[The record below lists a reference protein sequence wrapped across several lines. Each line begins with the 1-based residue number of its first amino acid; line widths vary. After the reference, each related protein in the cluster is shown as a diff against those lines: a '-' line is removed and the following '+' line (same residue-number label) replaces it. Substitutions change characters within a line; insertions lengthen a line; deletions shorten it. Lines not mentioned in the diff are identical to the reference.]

1 MTLPSRL
8 GAGAVDLGALKEEI
22 DARKKEQ
29 ASRAAGQVERIPAFF
44 SITPENFEHD
54 VVRRSLQIPVIV
66 MLGAGSVPESEQ
78 LRKDLED
85 LATQANLSYV
95 VAYADVEKTPEFA
108 QVFRVQAIPTVLVLA
123 GGQPVT
129 DFAGPQPK
137 EAVQRWLEAVSSQIG
152 PSLEGLPEG
161 TVMAGSEEEAGESE
175 DPRLIKA
182 VELIDAADYAG
193 AIALYDEILE
203 TDPKNTEV
211 IQARDQARLLERLG
225 QAGGMGDDLV
235 AQSDADPA
243 DLNKQYAAAD
253 QLISSG
259 HVEEAFDRL
268 IAVMKTLSGEEKEQ
282 VKDRILELFTTVGNA
297 DPQVLAA
304 RQKLASALF

>member
-29 ASRAAGQVERIPAFF
+29 ASRAAGQVERIPALF

>member
-78 LRKDLED
+78 LRQDLED

-193 AIALYDEILE
+193 AIALYDEILA

-225 QAGGMGDDLV
+225 QAGGKGDDLV
-235 AQSDADPA
+235 AQSDADPT
-243 DLNKQYAAAD
+243 DLDKQYAAAD

-282 VKDRILELFTTVGNA
+282 VKDRILELFTTVGNTE
-297 DPQVLAA
+297 PQVLAA

>member
-44 SITPENFEHD
+44 SITPENFEHE

-78 LRKDLED
+78 LRQDLED

-152 PSLEGLPEG
+152 SSLEGLPEG
-161 TVMAGSEEEAGESE
+161 TVMAGSEEEVGESE

-225 QAGGMGDDLV
+225 QAGGTGDDLV

-243 DLNKQYAAAD
+243 DLDKQYAAAD

-259 HVEEAFDRL
+259 HVEKAFDRL
-268 IAVMKTLSGEEKEQ
+268 IAVMKTLSGEEKNQ
-282 VKDRILELFTTVGNA
+282 VKDRILELFTTVGNG